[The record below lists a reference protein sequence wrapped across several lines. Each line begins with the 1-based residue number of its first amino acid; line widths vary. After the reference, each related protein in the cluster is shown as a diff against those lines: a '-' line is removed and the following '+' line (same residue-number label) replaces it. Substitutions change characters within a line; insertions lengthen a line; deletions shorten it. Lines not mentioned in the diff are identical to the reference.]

1 MTATSP
7 VVVDDLLTRLAQ
19 HRALGHA
26 PPAEH
31 AWLAA
36 HGSRYVYEAGDL
48 VTKKGAQAPNMIILF
63 SGHIVIRANRGAG
76 SHKIF
81 EWKGGD
87 VGGAMPYSRGAS
99 PPFDACAEERTEV
112 LGVDKQHF
120 HELARDV

>member
-7 VVVDDLLTRLAQ
+7 VAADDLLARLAQ

-26 PPAEH
+26 PPAEL

-36 HGSRYVYEAGDL
+36 HGSRYVYECGDI
-48 VTKKGAQAPNMIILF
+48 VTRKGEQAQHMIILF
-63 SGHIVIRANRGAG
+63 DGHVVIRANRGVG

-87 VGGAMPYSRGAS
+87 VGGDGRGGGHTV
-99 PPFDACAEERTEV
+99 R
-112 LGVDKQHF
+112 
-120 HELARDV
+120 R